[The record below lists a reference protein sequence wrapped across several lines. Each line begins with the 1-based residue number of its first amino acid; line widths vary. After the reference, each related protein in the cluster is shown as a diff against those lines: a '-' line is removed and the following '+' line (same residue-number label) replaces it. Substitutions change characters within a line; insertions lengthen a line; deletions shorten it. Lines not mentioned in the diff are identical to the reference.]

1 MLHIVLQIYVHAFL
15 PLCLLTLGAAIRWGG
30 TTERVVAWS
39 CVIASVMEKMLMALF
54 GQNFSHLEPTVMV
67 VDLAL
72 LAMFCWM
79 ALRDPRWWVLT
90 ACAFQLLSAS
100 AHLAHLADTGMSPLA
115 YAILNGTGG
124 YPTQFLLIAGIVG
137 HHSRSRRGTGNW
149 R

>member
-1 MLHIVLQIYVHAFL
+1 MLHTAIHIYVNAFL

-30 TTERVVAWS
+30 TTERIIAWS
-39 CVIASVMEKMLMALF
+39 CVMASVMQKVLMALF
-54 GQNFSHLEPTVMV
+54 GHNFGHLEPTVIL

-79 ALRDPRWWVLT
+79 ALRDPQWWVLT

-100 AHLAHLADTGMSPLA
+100 AHLGHLVDTGMSPLA

-137 HHSRSRRGTGNW
+137 HRRSSRRSAGW